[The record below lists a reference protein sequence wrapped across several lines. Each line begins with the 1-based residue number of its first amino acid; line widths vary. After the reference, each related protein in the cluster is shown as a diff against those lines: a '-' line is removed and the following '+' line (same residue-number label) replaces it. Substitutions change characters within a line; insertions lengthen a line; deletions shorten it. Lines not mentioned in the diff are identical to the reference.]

1 MRKDYTPIALVDKHG
16 FSVLSSACGD
26 YVRRPKQMHIHTAE
40 EKRALQVRLRK
51 IAGQVA
57 AIERMVEDDRDCPD
71 VLTQVVS
78 VRKALKSFAEVVI
91 HQHTHECIAHA
102 ADPKEGQR
110 KLRELLTVLERYV
123 E

>member
-1 MRKDYTPIALVDKHG
+1 MAKHT
-16 FSVLSSACGD
+16 
-26 YVRRPKQMHIHTAE
+26 HIHPPD
-40 EKRALQVRLRK
+40 EKRALQIRLRK
-51 IAGQVA
+51 IAGQLS
-57 AIERMVEDDRDCPD
+57 AIERMVEEDRDCTE

-78 VRKALKSFAEVVI
+78 VRKGLKSFAEVVI
-91 HQHTHECIAHA
+91 HQHSRECIEHA